1 MNDADMDKRVL
12 LPKRV
17 REQLVRDWKS
27 LEPIVAYI
35 AELVEKVSDEQLA
48 EMIWQLRGTLA
59 CMLYRAVN

>member
-1 MNDADMDKRVL
+1 MNDADMDERVL
-12 LPKRV
+12 LSKRV